1 MDAPQL
7 PNDIDQLKA
16 LLLEQ
21 YSQLNRQQLLL
32 QEKQRRIELLEDYI
46 RLHKQKRFG
55 PSSEAEPGQG
65 ELFDEAEQLLEEEQP
80 QESAAEAPCVS
91 ALIPKK
97 KAGRKPLSK
106 DLPRIDIIHD
116 LSDEEKHCHCGTEL
130 KPIGEQVSEQL
141 DIVPMKIQV
150 LRHIRKKYACP
161 CCEQSVKTAP
171 LPPQPIP
178 KSHASAGLLAHVAV
192 SKYADALPLHRQ
204 ANILERFDGN
214 ITRTTLANWMIRA
227 GQLIQPLINLLQ
239 DNLLDRNYIHCDE
252 TTVQVLKEPNKSAQS
267 HSYMWVRVSG
277 DPGERTILYHYA
289 DSRSAKV
296 AQSLL
301 KDFSGYLQS
310 DGYSGYNSVGNNEH
324 PVTAIGCWAHA
335 RRKFIEAEQSQPK
348 PAKTANKMSKT
359 KMALNYIAKLYA
371 IEQRIKDLPPDKKTE
386 QRQLYSVAIL
396 DELRQWLEKTK
407 SKVPPQTLLGKAFT
421 YLDNQWEKL
430 IVYTQDGCLTMDNNI
445 AENAI
450 RPFVVGRKNWLF
462 SNSQRGATASANLYS
477 LIETAKANAVEPY
490 SYLKRVFTEL
500 PKATTVEQIEK
511 LLPWKP
517 TANHNEVI
525 FATV

>member
-1 MDAPQL
+1 MDAQQL

-16 LLLEQ
+16 LLLEKQ
-21 YSQLNRQQLLL
+21 SLL
-32 QEKQRRIELLEDYI
+32 QEQQQRIKLLEDYI
-46 RLHKQKRFG
+46 RLQKQKRFG
-55 PSSEAEPGQG
+55 PSSEAAPGQG
-65 ELFDEAEQLLEEEQP
+65 ELFDEAEQLLEEEQ
-80 QESAAEAPCVS
+80 QQASSAEVPCAPAS
-91 ALIPKK
+91 TPKK

-116 LSDEEKHCHCGTEL
+116 LSDEEKHCQCGTEL

-161 CCEQSVKTAP
+161 CCEQGVITAA

-178 KSHASAGLLAHVAV
+178 KSHASPGLLAHVAV
-192 SKYADALPLHRQ
+192 SKYADALPLYRQ
-204 ANILERFDGN
+204 STILERFDGQ
-214 ITRTTLANWMIRA
+214 ITRTTLANWMIQA
-227 GQLIQPLINLLQ
+227 GQLIQPLFNLLQ
-239 DNLLDRNYIHCDE
+239 DNLLDGQYVHCDE

-277 DPGERTILYHYA
+277 DADKRIILYHYA

-310 DGYSGYNSVGNNEH
+310 DGYSGYNSVGDTEQ
-324 PVTAIGCWAHA
+324 VTAIGCWAHA
-335 RRKFIEAEQSQPK
+335 RRKFIEAEQSQPNQVK
-348 PAKTANKMSKT
+348 NANKMNKT

-371 IEQRIKDLPPDKKTE
+371 IEQKIKDLPPDKRTE
-386 QRQLYSVAIL
+386 HRQLYSDPIL
-396 DELRQWLEKTK
+396 DELKRWLEKTK
-407 SKVPPQTLLGKAFT
+407 SKVPPQTLLGKALT
-421 YLDNQWEKL
+421 YLDNQWGKL
-430 IVYTQDGCLTMDNNI
+430 IVYTQDGRLAIDNNI

-462 SNSQRGATASANLYS
+462 ANSQRGATASANLYS
-477 LIETAKANAVEPY
+477 LIETAKANGLEPY
-490 SYLKRVFTEL
+490 AYVKRVFTDL

-511 LLPWKP
+511 LLPWEINKS
-517 TANHNEVI
+517 
-525 FATV
+525 